1 MGILKQFFNVLI
13 IKEKRGPYHQKK
25 AFHQRCRTMKKSA
38 LLLIESVHKQ
48 YFRKRR
54 CSSKNKGRQQG
65 RGVDGLQGKSVYLH
79 QSGSLGQQQGGSI
92 GRQLVT
98 FYADGVNHKFGD
110 VPGKKKFL
118 HERQLYTCLETK
130 NLKLIFVP
138 VNG

>member
-13 IKEKRGPYHQKK
+13 IREKMGPYHQKK
-25 AFHQRCRTMKKSA
+25 TFHQRCQTMKKSA

-54 CSSKNKGRQQG
+54 CSSKKEGRQQG

-92 GRQLVT
+92 GRQPVK

-110 VPGKKKFL
+110 VSSKKKIA
-118 HERQLYTCLETK
+118 T
-130 NLKLIFVP
+130 
-138 VNG
+138 